1 MRYGRLMLMTD
12 GDADGAH
19 IKGLVSANEPR
30 LIAEIGTFL
39 IRQVAHTFLIWQ
51 VAHTFLIWQVAH
63 TFLIWQVLS
72 MFAHLFPDLL
82 ARSFVDEF
90 VTPLVKCTKGKS
102 EKAFYTQVVMN
113 HHKLF

>member
-1 MRYGRLMLMTD
+1 M
-12 GDADGAH
+12 
-19 IKGLVSANEPR
+19 
-30 LIAEIGTFL
+30 
-39 IRQVAHTFLIWQ
+39 
-51 VAHTFLIWQVAH
+51 AH

-102 EKAFYTQVVMN
+102 EKAFYTQVVMRIIITIFVIIIIIIITTRLL
-113 HHKLF
+113 LFCIRRNTTRGARPCQLPRPAGVTSTTRG